1 MDSGLLVALA
11 RLKQGVPPAHFGS
24 SGRSLPRKPIAK
36 AGPTPP
42 QAAGSQRRARGTRTS
57 EGLSRFILARLHRRC
72 WRLSTLV
79 AIGRDIV
86 YLKIAPIIESVD
98 GAVGSLASAHILV
111 HCGARPV
118 LIPLKH
124 TEPPASGGKTS
135 RSPASACARTTKPA
149 ESFFVGDKPDTR
161 QLKPSVPIRSFA

>member
-11 RLKQGVPPAHFGS
+11 RLKQGVPPARFGS
-24 SGRSLPRKPIAK
+24 SGRSLPRKPIVQAI
-36 AGPTPP
+36 PTPP
-42 QAAGSQRRARGTRTS
+42 QAAGGQRRVRGTRTS
-57 EGLSRFILARLHRRC
+57 EGLSSFILARLHRRC

-79 AIGRDIV
+79 AIGRGIV
-86 YLKIAPIIESVD
+86 YLKIAAIIESVD

-118 LIPLKH
+118 LIPLQH

-135 RSPASACARTTKPA
+135 RSLASACAHTTKPA
-149 ESFFVGDKPDTR
+149 GSFFVGNKPNTR